1 MRYTVKKDY
10 SIYGWEL
17 GNELSGSGVGV
28 RVAAD
33 QYASDAISLQN
44 VVLDIYKSNETRPL
58 TIGPGGF
65 FDENWFKEFADKT
78 TNSVDVLTHHIYNLG
93 PGVDEHLVEKIVDPS
108 YLDGEADTFS
118 KLQSTLKSSTTSAT
132 AWVDA
137 SPPPLPIPTI
147 DISLLSLPSSGEE
160 VEQLRSAL
168 SSWGCFQAIGH
179 GIPDSYLDKVRE
191 VAKQFFSLPMEEK
204 KKYSRGE
211 KDGEGYGGDLVVS
224 EKQVLDWSDRLTLKV
239 LPEDERRPI
248 FGQNSQLSSGHSKV
262 IEFGRGCLSEP
273 IWRSTRLTG
282 RFNFYPPCPRPDQVL
297 GLKPH
302 SDRSG
307 MTVLLQDREVEGL
320 HVLKDNQWFRV
331 PIIPMLLLSMSA
343 IKCSRAGEEIGPAEG
358 LIDEE
363 RPRLYRNVK
372 NYGAINFQCF
382 QRGEVAID
390 TVKI

>member
-1 MRYTVKKDY
+1 MGSLAKTAHEMAIDGDEPPPRYF
-10 SIYGWEL
+10 I
-17 GNELSGSGVGV
+17 NESTFGS
-28 RVAAD
+28 
-33 QYASDAISLQN
+33 
-44 VVLDIYKSNETRPL
+44 
-58 TIGPGGF
+58 
-65 FDENWFKEFADKT
+65 
-78 TNSVDVLTHHIYNLG
+78 
-93 PGVDEHLVEKIVDPS
+93 
-108 YLDGEADTFS
+108 
-118 KLQSTLKSSTTSAT
+118 
-132 AWVDA
+132 VDA

-160 VEQLRSAL
+160 
-168 SSWGCFQAIGH
+168 AIGH

-191 VAKQFFSLPMEEK
+191 VAKQFFLLPMEEK

-239 LPEDERRPI
+239 LPEDERRPNLWPEFPAEFREVLHEYTMKI
-248 FGQNSQLSSGHSKV
+248 KYVLDTLFKATARSLNLEEDAFLNQFGD
-262 IEFGRGCLSEP
+262 RA
-273 IWRSTRLTG
+273 RLTG

-331 PIIPMLLLSMSA
+331 PIIPHALVVNVGDQMQIMTNGI
-343 IKCSRAGEEIGPAEG
+343 IKSPIHRAVTNRMRLRISVAVSNEAEPEKEIGPAEG